1 MKKLLLLLIFLPL
14 YIWGSEGMW
23 LPCCLSKQTQ
33 QVMKEMGLKLSPDQL
48 YNPVGGALTNAVVS
62 FGGFCSGVVVS
73 PDGLVFT
80 NHHCGFDAIQ
90 QHSSVEHDYLRDGF
104 VADSLNKELP
114 NPDLFVSFLVRTEDV
129 TERVLKALPAGV
141 EEGERELIVDS
152 ISTLITQ
159 EAIANDTLLRA
170 EITPFYA
177 GNEYYLSV
185 YKDYYDVRLV
195 FAPPSSVGKFGGD
208 TDNWVWPRHTG
219 DFSVFRIYADKDNR
233 PAAYSPENVP
243 YHPDYFA
250 PVSLGGYEQGSFCM
264 TMGYPGS
271 TSRYLSS
278 FGIEERVNTDNAAMI
293 DVRTIKQAIWKNAME
308 KSDDIRIKYASKYAQ
323 SSNYWKN
330 SIGMN
335 QAVKELKVIK
345 KKQALEKQLQEWIR
359 RKPDE
364 RGKYAQVLTE
374 LELNYR
380 NRRSA
385 ARAMAYFG
393 ESFANGPELITAALA
408 VLNFDFEAEET
419 ELERNMRQL
428 LEVYANMDLDVDKQ
442 VFVAML
448 KEYAAEVEKE
458 YLPEIYSLIDKKFK
472 GNYQAFVDDLYE
484 RSALKTPRGFEQ
496 VVKGDSTYVLF
507 EDPAASFAIDM
518 LVKFYEFNNSVEDAS
533 MKIQQNERLLN
544 EAVREM
550 EADKDFYPDANSTMR
565 LSFGMVGGYSPKDAI
580 EYTYYT
586 TTKGIFDKIRQ
597 YKGDSDFDVL
607 PSVVD
612 LLKRKDFGRYAAKD
626 GDMNVC
632 FISDN
637 DITGGNSGSGMFNR
651 EGELIG
657 LAFDGNW
664 EAMSGDIVFE
674 PNLQRCIGV
683 DIRYVLYMIEK
694 YGKASRLVDE
704 LKITPAVG
712 AD

>member
-1 MKKLLLLLIFLPL
+1 MKKLLLLLAFLPL
-14 YIWGSEGMW
+14 CVWGNEGMW

-33 QVMKEMGLKLSPDQL
+33 QVMKEMGLELSPDQL
-48 YNPVGGALTNAVVS
+48 YNPGGKALTNAVVS

-90 QHSSVEHDYLRDGF
+90 QHSSVEHDYLRNGF

-129 TERVLKALPAGV
+129 TKRVLQAIPTGT
-141 EEGERELIVDS
+141 EERERSLIVDS
-152 ISTLITQ
+152 ISALITQ
-159 EAIANDTLLRA
+159 EALANDTLLRA
-170 EITPFYA
+170 EVTPFYA

-219 DFSVFRIYADKDNR
+219 DFSVFRIYADKDNA

-243 YHPDYFA
+243 YRPDYFA
-250 PVSLGGYEQGSFCM
+250 PVSLDGYAQGSFCM

-278 FGIEERVNTDNAAMI
+278 FGVEERMNTDNAAMI
-293 DVRTIKQAIWKNAME
+293 DVRTIKQAIWKKAME
-308 KSDDIRIKYASKYAQ
+308 ENDDIRIKYASKYAQ

-335 QAVKELKVIK
+335 KAIKELKVIG
-345 KKQALEKQLQEWIR
+345 KKQELEKQLQAWIR
-359 RKPDE
+359 QNPDE
-364 RGKYAQVLTE
+364 RGKYAQILTE

-380 NRRSA
+380 NRREA

-393 ESFANGPELITAALA
+393 EAFANGPELITAALT
-408 VLNFDFEAEET
+408 VLNFDFEAEEAD
-419 ELERNMRQL
+419 LERNMRQL
-428 LEVYANMDLDVDKQ
+428 LEIYANMDLDVDKQ
-442 VFVAML
+442 VFTAML
-448 KEYAAEVEKE
+448 KEYAAEVAKE
-458 YLPEIYSLIDKKFK
+458 YLPDVYPLIDKDFE
-472 GNYQAFVDDLYE
+472 GDYQAFVDDMYN
-484 RSALKTPRGFEQ
+484 RSSLKTPRGFEQ
-496 VVKGDSTYVLF
+496 IVKGDSTYVLF
-507 EDPAASFAIDM
+507 DDPAASFAIDM
-518 LVKFYEFNNSVEDAS
+518 LVKFYEFNQSVEEAS
-533 MKIQQNERLLN
+533 MNIEQNERLLN
-544 EAVREM
+544 EAVRQM

-586 TTKGIFDKIRQ
+586 TTKGIFDKIRE
-597 YKGDSDFDVL
+597 YKGDSDFEVL
-607 PSVVD
+607 PSVVEF
-612 LLKRKDFGRYAAKD
+612 LKRKDFGRYAAED
-626 GDMNVC
+626 GNMNVC
-632 FISDN
+632 FLSDN
-637 DITGGNSGSGMFNR
+637 DITGGNSGSGMFNGK
-651 EGELIG
+651 GELIG

-694 YGKASRLVDE
+694 YGKASRLVEE
-704 LKITPAVG
+704 LRLIK
-712 AD
+712 